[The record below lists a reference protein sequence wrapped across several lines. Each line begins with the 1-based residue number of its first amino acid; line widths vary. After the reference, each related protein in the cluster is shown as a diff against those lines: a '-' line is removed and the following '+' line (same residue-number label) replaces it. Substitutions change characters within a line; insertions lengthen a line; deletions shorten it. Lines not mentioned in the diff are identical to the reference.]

1 MSSNTVI
8 IRHYKLVA
16 LMSDIMED
24 VKEKINVTPLTYMC
38 SNSIQ
43 DVTKTNLF
51 VLWFGGFW
59 EIKSLGFP
67 NV

>member
-1 MSSNTVI
+1 
-8 IRHYKLVA
+8 
-16 LMSDIMED
+16 MED